1 MTLDIGKKRIF
12 LFLLAY
18 VVVIIV
24 LFFVFELMRGYE
36 SQTERMI
43 LSRVDG
49 SRLYGNNLGN
59 GLLLFIQNENSF
71 LDYSQVIPNW
81 IRRIGF
87 IANHQLLE
95 SYVFNKNSVEVYTSQ
110 FGLMGD
116 LAVRIFNYF
125 GLTIW
130 QLYITLKLFALFAQ
144 SIIITLFIV
153 MIKII
158 FGKKSAVFVAIL
170 YLTPWLLIF
179 STNFFYIIQ
188 INLLFLVLPFFI
200 GRRIR
205 NSRYAQALIVFAY
218 FVIAFIYSLMGYMFI
233 TIWISNIFLAI
244 YFENLYSIK
253 KLSKSIILQRMSAL
267 IMGFLIALSL
277 HLNRLHGFDYQEKG
291 QSWKIYI
298 LQNKIGWVQSPI
310 LDSRYRESIF
320 VGVLTNLKN
329 YLDMPFLSPWVQ
341 NKLNSNIPIFSIGSL
356 ILVLILIMLWRMR
369 RDRIYGKFIFTHG
382 LEILM
387 ISIIGIVSWLTILRP
402 QSADNIHL
410 NTIIFF
416 LPFMQL
422 LLGISFIDN
431 SIVANLRE
439 RKVPVKNLTIYSV
452 IVCTLCLVSEFILLF
467 AKYSGY

>member
-1 MTLDIGKKRIF
+1 MILNIGKKRILLF
-12 LFLLAY
+12 LFAY
-18 VVVIIV
+18 VLVVIV

-43 LSRVDG
+43 LSRVNG
-49 SRLYGNNLGN
+49 TNLYGNGLGN
-59 GLLLFIQNENSF
+59 GLLLFIQNDNS
-71 LDYSQVIPNW
+71 LHDYTQIIPNW

-95 SYVFNKNSVEVYTSQ
+95 SYVFSKNSVEVYTSQ

-116 LAVRIFNYF
+116 LAVRICNFF

-130 QLYITLKLFALFAQ
+130 QLYITLKLFALLIQ
-144 SIIITLFIV
+144 SIIISLFIV
-153 MIKII
+153 MIKNF
-158 FGKKSAVFVAIL
+158 FGKKSAVCIAML

-188 INLLFLVLPFFI
+188 INLLFLILPFFI
-200 GRRIR
+200 GIRIT
-205 NSRYAQALIVFAY
+205 NFRYAQALIVFAY
-218 FVIAFIYSLMGYMFI
+218 FVIAFLYSLMGYMFI

-244 YFENLYSIK
+244 YFENLYSSK
-253 KLSKSIILQRMSAL
+253 KLPISIILQRISAL
-267 IMGFLIALSL
+267 IMGFLIALGL

-320 VGVLTNLKN
+320 VGVLANLKN

-341 NKLNSNIPIFSIGSL
+341 NKLNGNIPIFSIGSL
-356 ILVLILIMLWRMR
+356 ILVLILIMFWRIK
-369 RDRIYGKFIFTHG
+369 RDRIYSRFIFTHG

-387 ISIIGIVSWLTILRP
+387 ISIIGIISWLTLLRP

-422 LLGISFIDN
+422 LLGISMIDS

-439 RKVPVKNLTIYSV
+439 KKVPVRKLTIYGV
-452 IVCTLCLVSEFILLF
+452 IVCALCLFSEFILLY
-467 AKYSGY
+467 AKHSGY